1 MCTGTFFPRD
11 WHLLLEYQLS
21 RSKHGTYDKVN
32 VISLSKYTKLD
43 IKMTNRSQTDYFI
56 NNNRIFVLI
65 ILKRTRKRKRDSP
78 PRGSLVNKKTVAEG
92 PRVSPCVWTGRGGG
106 SCRPS
111 LSRLFMHYE
120 FVSLVGCPV
129 CVLSVSW
136 AVRLGGCPFR
146 VLSVSRDV
154 HPFRGLSVAWGVS
167 EHK

>member
-1 MCTGTFFPRD
+1 
-11 WHLLLEYQLS
+11 
-21 RSKHGTYDKVN
+21 
-32 VISLSKYTKLD
+32 
-43 IKMTNRSQTDYFI
+43 MTNKSQTDYFI

-78 PRGSLVNKKTVAEG
+78 PRGSLVNKKQWQKAH
-92 PRVSPCVWTGRGGG
+92 VSVHVCEQGGGGGG

-111 LSRLFMHYE
+111 LSRLCMHYE
-120 FVSLVGCPV
+120 FVSLVGCPI